1 MIIFEFLAYSLSVI
15 LYTLHFKWLFLDV
28 TYITTITYNTTITYI
43 TIITTITYI
52 TIITKHIPV
61 DLGWKL
67 SPEVTYGGLVWT

>member
-28 TYITTITYNTTITYI
+28 TYITTITYI